1 MQFEPEIYPVND
13 YKFEVISSLGIIAR
27 EYEVTQLVQLLQTMG
42 SDSPLYPV
50 LIQSIIDNMNISNR
64 EQLIQVIQQA
74 SQPNPEAQEAAQ
86 AAQQV
91 QLQFQQSQT
100 NALNGQAAESQARAQ
115 KIVQET
121 KAIPVELENDRIKA
135 VATNLK
141 AGTEDDKEFERRMK
155 VTDKLLEERRLNL
168 ETAKALS

>member
-1 MQFEPEIYPVND
+1 
-13 YKFEVISSLGIIAR
+13 
-27 EYEVTQLVQLLQTMG
+27 MG

-74 SQPNPEAQEAAQ
+74 SQPTPEQQQAQQ
-86 AAQQV
+86 VAQQV
-91 QLQFQQSQT
+91 QMEFQQSQT

-141 AGTEDDKEFERRMK
+141 AGNEDDKEFERRMK
-155 VTDKLLEERRLNL
+155 VTEKLLEERRLNL
-168 ETAKALS
+168 ETAKAMTS

>member
-1 MQFEPEIYPVND
+1 MQFDPEIYPVND

-91 QLQFQQSQT
+91 QLGLTQAQS
-100 NALNGQAAESQARAQ
+100 NALNGQAAESQARAS

-121 KAIPVELENDRIKA
+121 KAIPVELEIEQINA
-135 VATNLK
+135 ATKNLK
-141 AGTEDDKEFERRMK
+141 AGNEDDKEFERRMK

>member
-1 MQFEPEIYPVND
+1 
-13 YKFEVISSLGIIAR
+13 
-27 EYEVTQLVQLLQTMG
+27 MG

-64 EQLIQVIQQA
+64 EQLIQVIQKA
-74 SQPNPEAQEAAQ
+74 SQPTPEQQQAQQ
-86 AAQQV
+86 LAQQV
-91 QLQFQQSQT
+91 QIEFQLSQT

-141 AGTEDDKEFERRMK
+141 AGNEDDKEFERRMK
-155 VTDKLLEERRLNL
+155 VTEKLLEERRLNL
-168 ETAKALS
+168 ETAKALTS